1 MSNLFKAETQTII
14 NEIFWIPSLSWVA
27 SCKHPD
33 QLEWWRGIDDRFKK
47 LHSVLKANCFKEPFF
62 LSNLEKSE
70 RNFYIAWVEYYKAL
84 YDVLENG
91 WDIIAQ
97 SARKFGL
104 NFTLQSPGEAM
115 FYIIQC
121 HAAAMFAVCKQDFG
135 YSSWSSKSAYDEYR
149 LRKKEEK
156 KKKGKLYKSNQNKLK
171 NLVKLNENRGKQ
183 INTLSTL
190 EQFCISSCLAASKKD
205 LSMKDKI
212 RELNDCAKTFQE
224 KLQAILRNTQGFAWE
239 KGNKKNSNSEGG
251 VYK

>member
-1 MSNLFKAETQTII
+1 MSNIFKAETQAII

-47 LHSVLKANCFKEPFF
+47 LHSVLKANFFEEPFP
-62 LSNLEKSE
+62 LSNFEKRE
-70 RNFYIAWVEYYKAL
+70 RNFYIAWVDYYKAL

-97 SARKFGL
+97 SARELGL

-121 HAAAMFAVCKQDFG
+121 HAAAMFAVCQQDFG

-149 LRKKEEK
+149 LRNKEEIG
-156 KKKGKLYKSNQNKLK
+156 GKLGKSNQKKLEK
-171 NLVKLNENRGKQ
+171 AVKLNDNRGKQ

-205 LSMKDKI
+205 LTMKHKI
-212 RELNDCAKTFQE
+212 EELNYCAKTFQI

-239 KGNKKNSNSEGG
+239 KGNKKNSNPEGG